1 MIDTV
6 LIYVLLGVGLNMVVG
21 YAGLLDLGYVAFYA
35 IGAYSYAILA
45 SDQFDIHLPFEFILV
60 IGGCLAGLAG
70 VLLGIPVLRLR
81 GDYLAMVT
89 LGFGEIIRL
98 LLNNQVWLTNGP
110 QGIARIDE
118 PFLLGFG
125 LNTPKDFF
133 WLLLPLVVVALTLAW
148 RLEQSILGLG
158 WAAIRED
165 QDAARGIGIDTTVAK
180 LLAFGLSA
188 TLGGFAGVVFA
199 AFQRFVDPVSFS
211 FWESLTIVLIIV
223 IGGLG
228 NLVGVVVG
236 ATVLIV
242 VPELLR
248 GYSEYRML
256 LYGCALVAMIL
267 IRPRGL
273 IDRRYN
279 PGLADA
285 GCSAGDD
292 AQPRG
297 GHQAVRRARRQ
308 RSRLRFEF
316 RPGRITSVIGP
327 NGAGKST
334 LINLCAGSYRVTSG
348 RILLDQLEL
357 QQAKKHEIA
366 RRRCRA
372 NLSEHPALRRHDG
385 AAESGGLP
393 VSGIRR
399 ADVRRGLPAAT
410 VAADEARADG
420 ALHGRARTLR
430 PCIGMPAI
438 RRRPVIRQP
447 EAPRDRAGD
456 RVAAESPDAGRACR
470 RVESRRDTPS

>member
-1 MIDTV
+1 MLGALLLLVPQLATYHVRIIDTV

-45 SDQFDIHLPFEFILV
+45 SGQFDIHLPFALILL

-98 LLNNQVWLTNGP
+98 LLNNQIWLTNGP
-110 QGIARIDE
+110 QGISRIDE
-118 PFLLGFG
+118 PFLLGVG

-133 WLLLPLVVVALTLAW
+133 WLLLPLVAIALTLAW

-188 TLGGFAGVVFA
+188 TLGGFAGVIFA

-236 ATVLIV
+236 ATVLII

-273 IDRRYN
+273 VDRRYN
-279 PGLADA
+279 PAWLM
-285 GCSAGDD
+285 
-292 AQPRG
+292 
-297 GHQAVRRARRQ
+297 QALGWR
-308 RSRLRFEF
+308 
-316 RPGRITSVIGP
+316 
-327 NGAGKST
+327 
-334 LINLCAGSYRVTSG
+334 
-348 RILLDQLEL
+348 
-357 QQAKKHEIA
+357 
-366 RRRCRA
+366 
-372 NLSEHPALRRHDG
+372 
-385 AAESGGLP
+385 
-393 VSGIRR
+393 
-399 ADVRRGLPAAT
+399 
-410 VAADEARADG
+410 
-420 ALHGRARTLR
+420 
-430 PCIGMPAI
+430 
-438 RRRPVIRQP
+438 
-447 EAPRDRAGD
+447 
-456 RVAAESPDAGRACR
+456 
-470 RVESRRDTPS
+470 

>member
-1 MIDTV
+1 MTSDTADPTRPSPGAVAGRIRALLIIAVTLGAFVALVAQLPTYHVRVIDTV

-45 SDQFDIHLPFEFILV
+45 SGQFGIHLPFALILL

-110 QGIARIDE
+110 QGISRIDE

-133 WLLLPLVVVALTLAW
+133 WLLLPLVAIALTLAW

-188 TLGGFAGVVFA
+188 TFGGFAGVIFA
-199 AFQRFVDPVSFS
+199 GFQRFVDPVSFS

-279 PGLADA
+279 PAWLM
-285 GCSAGDD
+285 
-292 AQPRG
+292 
-297 GHQAVRRARRQ
+297 QALGWR
-308 RSRLRFEF
+308 
-316 RPGRITSVIGP
+316 
-327 NGAGKST
+327 
-334 LINLCAGSYRVTSG
+334 
-348 RILLDQLEL
+348 
-357 QQAKKHEIA
+357 
-366 RRRCRA
+366 
-372 NLSEHPALRRHDG
+372 
-385 AAESGGLP
+385 
-393 VSGIRR
+393 
-399 ADVRRGLPAAT
+399 
-410 VAADEARADG
+410 
-420 ALHGRARTLR
+420 
-430 PCIGMPAI
+430 
-438 RRRPVIRQP
+438 
-447 EAPRDRAGD
+447 
-456 RVAAESPDAGRACR
+456 
-470 RVESRRDTPS
+470 

>member
-1 MIDTV
+1 VTSESAASTRPPPNRAAGRIRALLIVAATLGALVLLVPQLATYHVRVIDTV

-45 SDQFDIHLPFEFILV
+45 SGQFAIHLPFALILL
-60 IGGCLAGLAG
+60 IGGSLAGLAG

-89 LGFGEIIRL
+89 LGFGEIVRL

-110 QGIARIDE
+110 QGISRIDE
-118 PFLLGFG
+118 PFLLGVG

-133 WLLLPLVVVALTLAW
+133 WLLLPLVAIALTLAW

-165 QDAARGIGIDTTVAK
+165 QDAARGIGIDTTAAK

-188 TLGGFAGVVFA
+188 TLGGFAGVIFA

-236 ATVLIV
+236 ATVLII

-267 IRPRGL
+267 LRPRGL

-279 PGLADA
+279 PAWLMQVLGW
-285 GCSAGDD
+285 
-292 AQPRG
+292 R
-297 GHQAVRRARRQ
+297 
-308 RSRLRFEF
+308 
-316 RPGRITSVIGP
+316 
-327 NGAGKST
+327 
-334 LINLCAGSYRVTSG
+334 
-348 RILLDQLEL
+348 
-357 QQAKKHEIA
+357 
-366 RRRCRA
+366 
-372 NLSEHPALRRHDG
+372 
-385 AAESGGLP
+385 
-393 VSGIRR
+393 
-399 ADVRRGLPAAT
+399 
-410 VAADEARADG
+410 
-420 ALHGRARTLR
+420 
-430 PCIGMPAI
+430 
-438 RRRPVIRQP
+438 
-447 EAPRDRAGD
+447 
-456 RVAAESPDAGRACR
+456 
-470 RVESRRDTPS
+470 

>member
-1 MIDTV
+1 MTSETAASTRPPPNRTAGRIRALLTVAVMLGALLLLVPQLATYHVRIIDTV

-45 SDQFDIHLPFEFILV
+45 SGQFDIHLPFALILL

-98 LLNNQVWLTNGP
+98 LLNNQIWLTNGP
-110 QGIARIDE
+110 QGISRIDE
-118 PFLLGFG
+118 PFLLGVG

-133 WLLLPLVVVALTLAW
+133 WLLLPLVAIALTLAW

-188 TLGGFAGVVFA
+188 TLGGFAGVIFA

-236 ATVLIV
+236 ATVLII

-279 PGLADA
+279 PAWLM
-285 GCSAGDD
+285 
-292 AQPRG
+292 
-297 GHQAVRRARRQ
+297 QALGWR
-308 RSRLRFEF
+308 
-316 RPGRITSVIGP
+316 
-327 NGAGKST
+327 
-334 LINLCAGSYRVTSG
+334 
-348 RILLDQLEL
+348 
-357 QQAKKHEIA
+357 
-366 RRRCRA
+366 
-372 NLSEHPALRRHDG
+372 
-385 AAESGGLP
+385 
-393 VSGIRR
+393 
-399 ADVRRGLPAAT
+399 
-410 VAADEARADG
+410 
-420 ALHGRARTLR
+420 
-430 PCIGMPAI
+430 
-438 RRRPVIRQP
+438 
-447 EAPRDRAGD
+447 
-456 RVAAESPDAGRACR
+456 
-470 RVESRRDTPS
+470 

>member
-1 MIDTV
+1 VTSESAASTRPPPNRAAGRIRALLIVAATLGALVLLVPQLATYHVRVIDTV

-45 SDQFDIHLPFEFILV
+45 SGQFAIHLPFALILL

-89 LGFGEIIRL
+89 LGFGEIVRL

-110 QGIARIDE
+110 QGISRIDE
-118 PFLLGFG
+118 PFLLGVG

-133 WLLLPLVVVALTLAW
+133 WLLLPLVAIALTLAW

-188 TLGGFAGVVFA
+188 TLGGFAGVIFA

-236 ATVLIV
+236 ATVLII

-267 IRPRGL
+267 LRPRGL

-279 PGLADA
+279 PAWLMQVLGW
-285 GCSAGDD
+285 
-292 AQPRG
+292 R
-297 GHQAVRRARRQ
+297 
-308 RSRLRFEF
+308 
-316 RPGRITSVIGP
+316 
-327 NGAGKST
+327 
-334 LINLCAGSYRVTSG
+334 
-348 RILLDQLEL
+348 
-357 QQAKKHEIA
+357 
-366 RRRCRA
+366 
-372 NLSEHPALRRHDG
+372 
-385 AAESGGLP
+385 
-393 VSGIRR
+393 
-399 ADVRRGLPAAT
+399 
-410 VAADEARADG
+410 
-420 ALHGRARTLR
+420 
-430 PCIGMPAI
+430 
-438 RRRPVIRQP
+438 
-447 EAPRDRAGD
+447 
-456 RVAAESPDAGRACR
+456 
-470 RVESRRDTPS
+470 

>member
-1 MIDTV
+1 VTSESAASTRPPPHRAAGRIRALLIVAATLGALVLLVPQLATYHVRVIDTV

-45 SDQFDIHLPFEFILV
+45 SGQFAIHLPFALILL

-110 QGIARIDE
+110 QGISRIDE
-118 PFLLGFG
+118 PFLLGVG

-133 WLLLPLVVVALTLAW
+133 WLLLPLVAIALTLAW

-188 TLGGFAGVVFA
+188 TLGGFAGVIFA

-236 ATVLIV
+236 ATVLII

-267 IRPRGL
+267 LRPRGL

-279 PGLADA
+279 PAWLMQVLGW
-285 GCSAGDD
+285 
-292 AQPRG
+292 R
-297 GHQAVRRARRQ
+297 
-308 RSRLRFEF
+308 
-316 RPGRITSVIGP
+316 
-327 NGAGKST
+327 
-334 LINLCAGSYRVTSG
+334 
-348 RILLDQLEL
+348 
-357 QQAKKHEIA
+357 
-366 RRRCRA
+366 
-372 NLSEHPALRRHDG
+372 
-385 AAESGGLP
+385 
-393 VSGIRR
+393 
-399 ADVRRGLPAAT
+399 
-410 VAADEARADG
+410 
-420 ALHGRARTLR
+420 
-430 PCIGMPAI
+430 
-438 RRRPVIRQP
+438 
-447 EAPRDRAGD
+447 
-456 RVAAESPDAGRACR
+456 
-470 RVESRRDTPS
+470 

>member
-1 MIDTV
+1 MTSETAASTRPPPNRAAGRIRALLIVAATLGALLLLIPQLATYHVRVIDTV

-45 SDQFDIHLPFEFILV
+45 SGQFDIHLPFALILL

-110 QGIARIDE
+110 QGISRIDE

-133 WLLLPLVVVALTLAW
+133 FLLLPLVAIALTLAW

-165 QDAARGIGIDTTVAK
+165 QDAARGIGIDTTAAK

-188 TLGGFAGVVFA
+188 TLGGFAGVIFA

-236 ATVLIV
+236 ATVLII

-273 IDRRYN
+273 VDRRYN
-279 PGLADA
+279 PAWVM
-285 GCSAGDD
+285 
-292 AQPRG
+292 
-297 GHQAVRRARRQ
+297 QALGWR
-308 RSRLRFEF
+308 
-316 RPGRITSVIGP
+316 
-327 NGAGKST
+327 
-334 LINLCAGSYRVTSG
+334 
-348 RILLDQLEL
+348 
-357 QQAKKHEIA
+357 
-366 RRRCRA
+366 
-372 NLSEHPALRRHDG
+372 
-385 AAESGGLP
+385 
-393 VSGIRR
+393 
-399 ADVRRGLPAAT
+399 
-410 VAADEARADG
+410 
-420 ALHGRARTLR
+420 
-430 PCIGMPAI
+430 
-438 RRRPVIRQP
+438 
-447 EAPRDRAGD
+447 
-456 RVAAESPDAGRACR
+456 
-470 RVESRRDTPS
+470 